1 MTAPTTGGC
10 LCGAVRYSIAGEV
23 GPAGYCH
30 CTDCRR
36 VTGSAFNIAAPVRLA
51 DFEITGDLGSYA
63 HPAESGTILTRYFCA
78 ACGSPIYG
86 ASPGHPDVVY
96 VRAGTFDDPD
106 VIRPD
111 RQSWTR
117 SRVDWAEI
125 PATIST
131 FSKGRNHAL
140 DA

>member
-1 MTAPTTGGC
+1 MPVTGGC
-10 LCGAVRYSIAGEV
+10 LCGAVRYSITGEV

-36 VTGSAFNIAAPVRLA
+36 VTGSAFNISAPVRIA
-51 DFEITGDLGSYA
+51 DFELTGGALGSHSHA
-63 HPAESGTILTRYFCA
+63 AESGTILTRYFCA

-86 ASPGHPDVVY
+86 GSPRHPEIIY
-96 VRAGTFDDPD
+96 VRAGSFDDPG

-117 SRVDWAEI
+117 SRVEWAQI
-125 PATIST
+125 PATLQT
-131 FSKGRNHAL
+131 FSKGRGDAL
-140 DA
+140 ES

>member
-1 MTAPTTGGC
+1 VACVTGGC
-10 LCGAVRYSIAGEV
+10 LCGKVRYVIDGEV

-36 VTGSAFNIAAPVRLA
+36 VTGSAFNISAPVRVA
-51 DFEITGDLGSYA
+51 DFAVTGELGSHG
-63 HPAESGTILTRYFCA
+63 HPAESGTILTRHFCA

-86 ASPGHPDVVY
+86 GSPAHPEIVY
-96 VRAGTFDDPD
+96 VRAGTFDDPAA
-106 VIRPD
+106 IRPD

-125 PATIST
+125 PATIRT
-131 FSKGRNHAL
+131 YSKGRSHAPE
-140 DA
+140 A

>member
-1 MTAPTTGGC
+1 MTVPATGGC
-10 LCGAVRYSIAGEV
+10 LCGAVRYTIDGAI

-36 VTGSAFNIAAPVRLA
+36 VTGSAFNISAPVRLA
-51 DFEITGDLGSYA
+51 DFEITGTLGSHG

-78 ACGSPIYG
+78 ICGSPIYG
-86 ASPGHPDVVY
+86 ASPAHPDIIY
-96 VRAGTFDDPD
+96 VRAGTFDDPAA
-106 VIRPD
+106 IRPD

-125 PATIST
+125 PATIQT

>member
-1 MTAPTTGGC
+1 MPITGGC

-36 VTGSAFNIAAPVRLA
+36 VTGSAFNIAAPVRKA
-51 DFEITGDLGSYA
+51 DFDLTGELGSHS
-63 HPAESGTILTRYFCA
+63 HPAESGMILTRYFCA

-86 ASPGHPDVVY
+86 GSPRHPDIVY

-106 VIRPD
+106 VVRPALEAWCSSKV
-111 RQSWTR
+111 SW
-117 SRVDWAEI
+117 AQI
-125 PATIST
+125 PASLQT
-131 FSKGRNHAL
+131 FAKGRSV
-140 DA
+140 